1 MSRWASAPGRV
12 GTTAT
17 LAESGALRHPAHRIN
32 VPAQFEEN
40 PTRAEFLREYGVRR
54 LLKRLPTAQEPATKI
69 AYLCRRAVEL
79 LLDQDDHARATRAI
93 DQATT
98 LAPQHPDLP
107 QLRVRLEQL
116 KITQQPTEPPPPPE
130 AVPLEPPASR

>member
-1 MSRWASAPGRV
+1 MSSPSEPVSRWASAPGRV
-12 GTTAT
+12 GTEAT

-69 AYLCRRAVEL
+69 ADLCRRAVVL
-79 LLDQDDHARATRAI
+79 LPATPTCRSCDYASI
-93 DQATT
+93 D
-98 LAPQHPDLP
+98 
-107 QLRVRLEQL
+107 
-116 KITQQPTEPPPPPE
+116 
-130 AVPLEPPASR
+130 